1 MKGWREEIA
10 MATSRGT
17 TQFDG
22 LKLYF
27 AVVDPL
33 SNYWRR
39 KEKRTKQKRGEQL
52 VEKEEEKERKKKTE
66 KEMKTKPL
74 DRIVFRANVQYL
86 DGWILS
92 RSCRCFI
99 FKHSQ
104 KLAGLFSKIY
114 RREPPPP
121 GAEQTREGRTK
132 VQPRWSFLIKSDLGS
147 LVFELENWFQRWER
161 ENCSRQPDDSS

>member
-1 MKGWREEIA
+1 
-10 MATSRGT
+10 
-17 TQFDG
+17 
-22 LKLYF
+22 
-27 AVVDPL
+27 
-33 SNYWRR
+33 
-39 KEKRTKQKRGEQL
+39 
-52 VEKEEEKERKKKTE
+52 
-66 KEMKTKPL
+66 MKTKPL

-104 KLAGLFSKIY
+104 KLAGLSSKIY
-114 RREPPPP
+114 RRKPPPP

>member
-1 MKGWREEIA
+1 MEGGNSDGHEPWNNTIRRIEIIF
-10 MATSRGT
+10 RGCWS
-17 TQFDG
+17 
-22 LKLYF
+22 
-27 AVVDPL
+27 VVEL
-33 SNYWRR
+33 LTAKR
-39 KEKRTKQKRGEQL
+39 KKNKTEKRRT
-52 VEKEEEKERKKKTE
+52 VEKEEEKKRKKKTE

-104 KLAGLFSKIY
+104 KLAGLSSKIY

>member
-1 MKGWREEIA
+1 MEGGNSDGHEPWNNAIRRIEIIF
-10 MATSRGT
+10 RGCWS
-17 TQFDG
+17 
-22 LKLYF
+22 
-27 AVVDPL
+27 VVEL
-33 SNYWRR
+33 LTAKR
-39 KEKRTKQKRGEQL
+39 KKNKTEKRRTVSWEGGGER
-52 VEKEEEKERKKKTE
+52 KKKKTE

-104 KLAGLFSKIY
+104 KLAGLSSKIY

>member
-1 MKGWREEIA
+1 MEQRDWNYISRLLSIVVELLEKKKKENKKKGI
-10 MATSRGT
+10 
-17 TQFDG
+17 
-22 LKLYF
+22 
-27 AVVDPL
+27 
-33 SNYWRR
+33 
-39 KEKRTKQKRGEQL
+39 EKGGG
-52 VEKEEEKERKKKTE
+52 KKKTE

-74 DRIVFRANVQYL
+74 DRIVFWANVQYL

-92 RSCRCFI
+92 RGCRCFI
-99 FKHSQ
+99 RKHSR
-104 KLAGLFSKIY
+104 KLAGLSSKIY
-114 RREPPPP
+114 WREPPPP